1 MAKVLISFVGTGK
14 FQTHD
19 MTATRDYQKTNY
31 RLDGLDIGEFP
42 FMAAGLMQHH
52 HVDKVILIGTAHS
65 MWEEVYRYFTELHG
79 NVITDDTYWDTY
91 RELADSCERATA
103 KSPLDI
109 PHKDEVEQAVGNAH
123 VVITRYGLDTK
134 EIDENSNIIL
144 GIQQYLSNGDEVM
157 VDITHSF
164 RSLPIMIMNLLI
176 YMQNVSRKN
185 ITITHIYYG
194 MLEVFNENKKASATG
209 EGFAPIIDLKN
220 ILTLNEWII
229 GAYSFSQYGNAY
241 KISELLKGIDNDTSS
256 RLKSF
261 SDEMNLNHLDAIE
274 DEAGKLSSLK
284 NKTYDSLLPEMIVK
298 PVVADFLKEFGA
310 VKNNHALF
318 QYRLAKWHCE
328 HMNYALSL
336 ICLQESIITYFCQQK
351 GDEKDWNSKDKRD
364 EVKEEMKSNKT
375 CLGTDYWKITRLRNC
390 VAHSK
395 EIEKNARTMIRELQ
409 ETLKRVGQVI
419 SDVEKKTI

>member
-19 MTATRDYQKTNY
+19 MRATRDYQKTNY

-42 FMAAGLMQHH
+42 FMAAGLTQHH

-79 NVITDDTYWDTY
+79 KVINDDTYYD
-91 RELADSCERATA
+91 LADYCEGATA
-103 KSPLDI
+103 ISPLDI

-134 EIDENSNIIL
+134 EIDENNNIVL

-194 MLEVFNENKKASATG
+194 MLEMFNENKKASATG

-318 QYRLAKWHCE
+318 QYRLAKWHGE

-336 ICLQESIITYFCQQK
+336 ICLKESIITHICQQE
-351 GDEKDWNSKDKRD
+351 GKDWKSKDER
-364 EVKEEMKSNKT
+364 EYVKIKVLNNT
-375 CLGTDYWKITRLRNC
+375 CFKTDYWKITRLRNC
-390 VAHSK
+390 VAHSI
-395 EIEKNARTMIRELQ
+395 EIEKNVRAMIRELQ
-409 ETLKRVGQVI
+409 ETLKHVGQVI

>member
-194 MLEVFNENKKASATG
+194 MLEMFNENKKASATG

-351 GDEKDWNSKDKRD
+351 GDGKDWKSKDKRD
-364 EVKEEMKSNKT
+364 EVKKMNKT
-375 CLGTDYWKITRLRNC
+375 CFETDYNKITRLRNC

-409 ETLKRVGQVI
+409 ETLKHVGQVI

>member
-14 FQTHD
+14 FQNHD

-31 RLDGLDIGEFP
+31 RLDDLDIGEFP

-134 EIDENSNIIL
+134 EIDENNNIVL

-194 MLEVFNENKKASATG
+194 MLEMFNENKKASATG
-209 EGFAPIIDLKN
+209 KGFAPIIDLKN

-351 GDEKDWNSKDKRD
+351 GDGKDWKSKDKRD
-364 EVKEEMKSNKT
+364 EVKKMNKT
-375 CLGTDYWKITRLRNC
+375 CLETDYNKITRLRNC

>member
-19 MTATRDYQKTNY
+19 MRATRDYQKTNY

-42 FMAAGLMQHH
+42 FMAAGLTQHH

-79 NVITDDTYWDTY
+79 KVINDDTYYD
-91 RELADSCERATA
+91 LADYCEGATA
-103 KSPLDI
+103 ISPLDI

-134 EIDENSNIIL
+134 EIDENNNIVL

-194 MLEVFNENKKASATG
+194 MLEMFNENKKASATG
-209 EGFAPIIDLKN
+209 KGFAPIIDLKN

-336 ICLQESIITYFCQQK
+336 ICLKESIITHICQQE
-351 GDEKDWNSKDKRD
+351 GKDWKSKDER
-364 EVKEEMKSNKT
+364 EYVKIKVLNNT
-375 CLGTDYWKITRLRNC
+375 CFKTDYWKITRLRNC
-390 VAHSK
+390 VAHSI
-395 EIEKNARTMIRELQ
+395 EIEKNVRAMIRELQ
-409 ETLKRVGQVI
+409 ETLKHVGQVI

>member
-19 MTATRDYQKTNY
+19 MRATRDYQQTNY

-42 FMAAGLMQHH
+42 FMAAGLTQHH

-79 NVITDDTYWDTY
+79 KVINDDTYYD
-91 RELADSCERATA
+91 LADYCEGATA
-103 KSPLDI
+103 ISPLDI

-209 EGFAPIIDLKN
+209 KGFAPIIDLKN

-336 ICLQESIITYFCQQK
+336 ICLKESIITHICQQEGMDWK
-351 GDEKDWNSKDKRD
+351 NKDER
-364 EVKEEMKSNKT
+364 EYVKINVLNNT
-375 CLGTDYWKITRLRNC
+375 CFKTDYWKINRLRNC
-390 VAHSK
+390 VAHSI
-395 EIEKNARTMIRELQ
+395 EIEKNVRAMIRELQ
-409 ETLKRVGQVI
+409 ETLKHVGQVI

>member
-241 KISELLKGIDNDTSS
+241 KISELLKGIDNDTAS

-336 ICLQESIITYFCQQK
+336 ICLQESIITHICQQE
-351 GDEKDWNSKDKRD
+351 GDGKDWNSKDKRD
-364 EVKEEMKSNKT
+364 EVKKMNKT
-375 CLGTDYWKITRLRNC
+375 CLETDYNKITRLRNC
-390 VAHSK
+390 VAHS
-395 EIEKNARTMIRELQ
+395 IGTEKNARTMIRELQ

>member
-144 GIQQYLSNGDEVM
+144 GIQQYLSNGDEVI

-194 MLEVFNENKKASATG
+194 MLEMFNENKKASATG

-274 DEAGKLSSLK
+274 NEAGKLSSLK

-336 ICLQESIITYFCQQK
+336 ICLQESIITHICQQEGK
-351 GDEKDWNSKDKRD
+351 NWNCKDERD
-364 EVKEEMKSNKT
+364 EVKMMNKA
-375 CLGTDYWKITRLRNC
+375 CLETDYRKITRLRNC

-395 EIEKNARTMIRELQ
+395 GIEKNASTMIRELQ